1 MWSARRPASTR
12 KQAVKRFDKES
23 STSQLAAS
31 RNHHLDLIGKRRP
44 EGGASEARSK
54 SKISV
59 DLDCVAISLQNAGE
73 DEQGWVDRCGTLTRT
88 RTGTDKEKRRHSAEL
103 IPHKAGFV
111 SADFMN
117 KWSVDGEEVLEDD
130 LEESFAQR
138 PSARPPVRPALYH
151 NPILKLPN
159 EFQGG
164 EADPARNCW
173 GHSRLGMKTIQNRR
187 SGTLPRASAVATPP
201 GRTQNNSPAK
211 PARAGLVNYEFV
223 TDDFGQLQIERKQP
237 DTAVKSGRAQELLKV
252 PEATNFSK
260 YQQSRVNTRTPELRT
275 HHTPALASTTHAEPE
290 AATQSV
296 LQRLDGQ
303 KQTIAH
309 FKHAKFSPEDRDRFT
324 PPRSSASVST
334 SLA

>member
-1 MWSARRPASTR
+1 M
-12 KQAVKRFDKES
+12 VKRFGKES

-44 EGGASEARSK
+44 EGGATEARSK

-88 RTGTDKEKRRHSAEL
+88 RTGTDKEKRGHSAEL
-103 IPHKAGFV
+103 IPHKAGLV

-138 PSARPPVRPALYH
+138 PSARPPVRPVLYY

-159 EFQGG
+159 EFQRG
-164 EADPARNCW
+164 EADPVRNSW

-187 SGTLPRASAVATPP
+187 SGTLPRASAVITPP
-201 GRTQNNSPAK
+201 DRTQNNSPAK

-223 TDDFGQLQIERKQP
+223 TDDFGQLQIERKQSG
-237 DTAVKSGRAQELLKV
+237 TALKNGRA
-252 PEATNFSK
+252 
-260 YQQSRVNTRTPELRT
+260 
-275 HHTPALASTTHAEPE
+275 
-290 AATQSV
+290 
-296 LQRLDGQ
+296 
-303 KQTIAH
+303 
-309 FKHAKFSPEDRDRFT
+309 
-324 PPRSSASVST
+324 
-334 SLA
+334 